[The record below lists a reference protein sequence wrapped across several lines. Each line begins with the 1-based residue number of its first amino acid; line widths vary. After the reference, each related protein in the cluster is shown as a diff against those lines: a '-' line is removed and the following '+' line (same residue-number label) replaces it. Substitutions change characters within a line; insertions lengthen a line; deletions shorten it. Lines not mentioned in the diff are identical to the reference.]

1 MTKRTIAL
9 LAALLAFTLLLKVIT
24 TGADEDDEKEAIPSN
39 VAHLSRDSTGR
50 VIIALG
56 TGAQKDAGIA
66 TAVLAP
72 VARRI
77 EIEAYGVVLNPE
89 PLATLDR
96 DLAGARAALQASRA
110 QYERT
115 RQLYAEQKNASL
127 RDLQSAQASYLA
139 DRSRCQMLE
148 QQLRNDWGNAI
159 AAMSAQAR
167 LRLVDALID
176 RRQAL
181 ARLAAPLGAPL
192 EASGPATL
200 FLLGYEDQPLL
211 ARAVYGAPSVARGM
225 QGQTLLVL
233 LEVGRVP
240 IPPGTALSARLPAAS
255 GALVH
260 GVMVTRSAIVRYAG
274 RTWLYQ
280 ALDGGRFTRRPITAA
295 QVTEQG
301 YFVTDLAPGTRIVV
315 RGAQT
320 LLSAELKNQIRVE
333 D

>member
-9 LAALLAFTLLLKVIT
+9 LAVLLGFTLALKVIAT
-24 TGADEDDEKEAIPSN
+24 CADEDDEDEAITSN
-39 VAHLSRDSTGR
+39 VAHLSRDSAGR
-50 VIIALG
+50 VIIAIG
-56 TGAQKDAGIA
+56 TGAQKGAGIA

-77 EIEAYGVVLNPE
+77 EIEAYGAVLDPE
-89 PLATLDR
+89 PLATLDSA
-96 DLAGARAALQASRA
+96 LAGARAALQASRA

-148 QQLRNDWGNAI
+148 QQLRNDWGNPI
-159 AAMSAQAR
+159 AAMTPPAR

-176 RRQAL
+176 RRTAL
-181 ARLAAPLGAPL
+181 ARVTAPLGQPP
-192 EASGPATL
+192 EVSGAATL
-200 FLLGYEDQPLL
+200 FVPGYEDQPLL
-211 ARAVYGAPSVARGM
+211 ARAVYDAPSVARGM
-225 QGQTLLVL
+225 QGRTLFVL
-233 LEVGRVP
+233 LDVGRVP
-240 IPPGTALSARLPAAS
+240 IPPGTALSARLPAAA
-255 GALVH
+255 GAPVH
-260 GVMVTRSAIVRYAG
+260 GVMVARSAIVRYG
-274 RTWLYQ
+274 GGTWIYQ

-295 QVTEQG
+295 QVTAQG

-320 LLSAELKNQIRVE
+320 LLSAELKDQIRVE